1 MYTIYIIKN
10 IINSKWYVG
19 QTKQALKTR
28 WRGHVEAALSG
39 KGSLLHNAMRKH
51 GAECF
56 WIEPVMTCATSAE
69 ADALEQESIE
79 FLSADERRHGYNVAP
94 GGGRILCEYAA
105 RSLWARRAYEVQ
117 STQEDI
123 DRLKA
128 EYRARSIKVWGDKTL
143 AERSEVLR
151 KTTAAQAPEQR
162 SVKVRTW
169 QALRTPEERSTT
181 VRKANA
187 KLTPEERSEVKRK
200 MWERKTPEQRS
211 EVLRKANAAL
221 TPEQHRER
229 MRKANASRTP
239 EMVKAAHEKRL
250 KNIGPEAR
258 RAAARKT
265 WETRRRKIAAG
276 LEESPSERM
285 RRNAKKWAQENPE
298 RARANALNASQCATR
313 KRREQ
318 VAAYPLEI

>member
-19 QTKQALKTR
+19 QTKKRLSYR
-28 WRGHVEAALSG
+28 WNEHTSLAR
-39 KGSLLHNAMRKH
+39 KGGGGLLHRAMRKH
-51 GAECF
+51 GVECF
-56 WIEPVMTCATSAE
+56 WIEPILTYATGEE
-69 ADALEQESIE
+69 ADAAETELISV
-79 FLSADERRHGYNVAP
+79 LSTDNPRHGYNLSP
-94 GGGRILCEYAA
+94 GGGSEHYKYIGRATAA
-105 RSLWARRAYEVQ
+105 LRSYELQ
-117 STQEDI
+117 STHEDI
-123 DRLKA
+123 ERLKA
-128 EYRARSIKVWGDKTL
+128 ENSARIRG
-143 AERSEVLR
+143 
-151 KTTAAQAPEQR
+151 
-162 SVKVRTW
+162 W
-169 QALRTPEERSTT
+169 QARRTPEERSAT
-181 VRKANA
+181 
-187 KLTPEERSEVKRK
+187 
-200 MWERKTPEQRS
+200 
-211 EVLRKANAAL
+211 LRMVNAAL

-318 VAAYPLEI
+318 AAAYPLEI